1 MGSGNGKQK
10 AGTDVVEMTSPNNG
24 ATPRPK
30 SKRGPIKDRSCTDI
44 ICLALF
50 LVFIAGLVV
59 ISIFAYTNG
68 NPRLLLYPVDSDGN
82 RFAFGSVFL
91 AFGSFLLAIGSFFL
105 AFGCSFLAFFVCR
118 PICQT
123 IYIFI
128 YLYVFL

>member
-1 MGSGNGKQK
+1 MGSGNGKHK

-82 RFAFGSVFL
+82 RFAL
-91 AFGSFLLAIGSFFL
+91 GSFF
-105 AFGCSFLAFFVCR
+105 FCFRQFLACYRQFLSCSRKFLACFLCR
-118 PICQT
+118 
-123 IYIFI
+123 
-128 YLYVFL
+128 LG